1 MLKTAQKTPV
11 PKSQAHEKTETR
23 KRNTS
28 YVRQLP
34 ASLAPDFFLTLSTF
48 SRVFADVSTY
58 GTPHC
63 CARPWH
69 SASGTF
75 RLSFRSHLLP
85 TSRNGIFSSFFTR
98 NICSLQQKRQTNPVN
113 FILITAKKR
122 RPTEIL
128 VSPESC
134 RLRWLK
140 TRTGTLHRCGSSCH
154 GWPRSPPGPPCP
166 GYRSVPPRRPGPPG
180 WRRGKRRTM
189 LVMQSSGAE
198 QQKLILLDQA
208 RYQFGHKK

>member
-1 MLKTAQKTPV
+1 MLKQQASFDFCFSRNVKNSTKNTSTQKP
-11 PKSQAHEKTETR
+11 STR
-23 KRNTS
+23 KNGNAETEHKLRTAT
-28 YVRQLP
+28 P
-34 ASLAPDFFLTLSTF
+34 GKPPFLTLSTF

-189 LVMQSSGAE
+189 LVM
-198 QQKLILLDQA
+198 
-208 RYQFGHKK
+208 